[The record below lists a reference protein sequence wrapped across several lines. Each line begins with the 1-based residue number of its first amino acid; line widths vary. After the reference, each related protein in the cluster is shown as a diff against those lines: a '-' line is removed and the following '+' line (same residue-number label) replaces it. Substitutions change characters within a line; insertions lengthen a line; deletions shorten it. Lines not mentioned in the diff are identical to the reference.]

1 MNTEEEKAL
10 LDQAKAAAEKLLGD
24 LRNLEG
30 DLQSERPEEAEGK
43 KALQNAVAAAAK
55 VLTIL
60 RSSR

>member
-1 MNTEEEKAL
+1 MNAEEEKAL

-24 LRNLEG
+24 LRNLEA
-30 DLQSERPEEAEGK
+30 DLQSERPEETESR